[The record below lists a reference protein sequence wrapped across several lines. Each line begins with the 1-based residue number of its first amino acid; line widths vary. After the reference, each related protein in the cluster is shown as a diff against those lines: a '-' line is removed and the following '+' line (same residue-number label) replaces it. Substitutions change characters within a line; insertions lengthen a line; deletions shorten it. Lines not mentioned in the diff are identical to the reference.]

1 MSTTFRSDRAAE
13 AVREAV
19 ARILTGEVADPR
31 LRFVTITSCEMSRDL
46 QHAKIFYTVLG
57 ETAEQENAQAG
68 FNSAAPFLRSR
79 VGQEVPMRTVPEL
92 SFRFDRS
99 TENAMRI
106 EELLASL
113 PELQKDDG
121 ETGSTAS

>member
-1 MSTTFRSDRAAE
+1 MSTTFRADRAAE

-19 ARILTGEVADPR
+19 ARILKVEVADPR
-31 LRFVTITSCEMSRDL
+31 LRLVTITSCEMSRDL

-57 ETAEQENAQAG
+57 EEDAQEQAQAG
-68 FNSAAPFLRSR
+68 FNSAMPFLRSR

-106 EELLASL
+106 EELLSSL
-113 PELQKDDG
+113 PELQKDKD
-121 ETGSTAS
+121 EPSS

>member
-1 MSTTFRSDRAAE
+1 MSTTFRADRAAE

-19 ARILTGEVADPR
+19 ARILTGEIADPR
-31 LRFVTITSCEMSRDL
+31 LRLVTITSCEMSRDL

-57 ETAEQENAQAG
+57 DAEAQEQAQAG

-106 EELLASL
+106 EELLSSL
-113 PELQKDDG
+113 PELQKDKD
-121 ETGSTAS
+121 ESSP

>member
-19 ARILTGEVADPR
+19 ARIITGEVQDPR
-31 LRFVTITSCEMSRDL
+31 LRLVTITSCEMSRDL
-46 QHAKIFYTVLG
+46 QHARIFYTVLG
-57 ETAEQENAQAG
+57 DQEAQEKAQAG
-68 FNSAAPFLRSR
+68 FISATPFLRSR

-106 EELLASL
+106 EELLSGL
-113 PELQKDDG
+113 PELQKDKD
-121 ETGSTAS
+121 EQGSTPS